1 MIRTRRQRFTRGSE
15 IWPGFVDV
23 LSTLLLVIIFL
34 LVVFM
39 LAQFFL
45 QRALS
50 GRDDALAQLTQQVA
64 ELTEMLS
71 LERQANAD
79 LRLSIAQLSSELQ
92 GSTTERDELLLTAE
106 SLRRDIDALKRL
118 RAELEAQVSQMAAV
132 LEESE
137 GELASLREE
146 FTIVRDRASELE
158 AELSTEQ
165 ERTALAQRELEEREV
180 RLSETATALE
190 EERSLSAD
198 QRNQIVLLNSQI
210 AELRKQLA
218 RIEEALEIAEAEA
231 EERNI
236 VIADLGKRLNLALA
250 GKVEEL
256 ARYRSEFFGRL
267 REILGGRQ
275 DIRIVGDRFV
285 FQSDVLFESA
295 SAELSPEAMVQ
306 LADIGHA
313 LLEIAGQIPPE
324 INWILEV
331 DGHTDR
337 RPIST
342 AAYPSN
348 WELSLA
354 RAMSVVRFL
363 VELGVPPESL
373 SAAGFGEFQPID
385 ASDDEIA
392 YRRNRRIELKLTNRP
407 TGE

>member
-137 GELASLREE
+137 GELARLREE

-158 AELSTEQ
+158 TELSTEQ

>member
-50 GRDDALAQLTQQVA
+50 GRDNALVQLTQQVA

-106 SLRRDIDALKRL
+106 SLRRDIDALRRL
-118 RAELEAQVSQMAAV
+118 RAELEVQVSQMAAV

-190 EERSLSAD
+190 DERSLSAD
-198 QRNQIVLLNSQI
+198 QRDQIVLLNSQI

-218 RIEEALEIAEAEA
+218 RIEQALEIAETEA
-231 EERNI
+231 EEQNV
-236 VIADLGKRLNLALA
+236 VIADLGKRLNMALA

-306 LADIGHA
+306 LAEIGHA

-324 INWILEV
+324 ISWILEV
-331 DGHTDR
+331 DGQSRRKLLLALAVLCVTVMMRAGGVQEAVERHVEIVVTDR
-337 RPIST
+337 
-342 AAYPSN
+342 
-348 WELSLA
+348 
-354 RAMSVVRFL
+354 
-363 VELGVPPESL
+363 
-373 SAAGFGEFQPID
+373 Q
-385 ASDDEIA
+385 
-392 YRRNRRIELKLTNRP
+392 
-407 TGE
+407 

>member
-45 QRALS
+45 QKALS
-50 GRDDALAQLTQQVA
+50 GRDNALAQLTQQVA

-118 RAELEAQVSQMAAV
+118 RAELEVQVSQMAAV
-132 LEESE
+132 LKESE

-165 ERTALAQRELEEREV
+165 ERTALAQRELEEREI

-190 EERSLSAD
+190 EEHSLSAD
-198 QRNQIVLLNSQI
+198 QRDQIVLLNSQI

-218 RIEEALEIAEAEA
+218 RIEKALEIAETEA
-231 EERNI
+231 EEQNI

-267 REILGGRQ
+267 REILSGRQ

-306 LADIGHA
+306 LAEIGHA

-324 INWILEV
+324 ISWILEV

-363 VELGVPPESL
+363 VEIGVPPESL
-373 SAAGFGEFQPID
+373 SAAGFGQFQPID
-385 ASDDEIA
+385 VSENRQRAAESCH
-392 YRRNRRIELKLTNRP
+392 RRQESAP
-407 TGE
+407 GG

>member
-45 QRALS
+45 QKALS
-50 GRDDALAQLTQQVA
+50 GRDNALAQLTQQVA

-118 RAELEAQVSQMAAV
+118 RAELEVQVSQMAAV
-132 LEESE
+132 LKESE

-165 ERTALAQRELEEREV
+165 ERTALAQRELEEREI

-190 EERSLSAD
+190 EEHSLSAD
-198 QRNQIVLLNSQI
+198 QRDQIVLLNSQI

-218 RIEEALEIAEAEA
+218 RIEKALEIAETEA
-231 EERNI
+231 EEQNI

-267 REILGGRQ
+267 REILSGRQ

-306 LADIGHA
+306 LAEIGHA

-324 INWILEV
+324 ISWILEV

-363 VELGVPPESL
+363 VEIGVPPESL
-373 SAAGFGEFQPID
+373 SAAGFGQFQPID

-392 YRRNRRIELKLTNRP
+392 S
-407 TGE
+407 